1 METVFLTSVFVSL
14 LAVHSSDVSRTVWDD
29 IVVAEEGSY
38 ATLVCIDKTVGG
50 AVAVNWMLKSSEA
63 DQWKLLLSAD
73 RMKQFSGVASKHWM
87 GLIDPNFQE
96 SGVFSLG
103 LYPKL
108 EDGGLYSCLV
118 RQQGRKVKEKIILL
132 SVLRVQ
138 ILPSPVVTQQSTLQ
152 LSASVQPD
160 VAVSKITWSTPH
172 GTTMKSEKNKKSST
186 EAKLPRLQSSEGGIY
201 VCTVSTW
208 NNNNNNSTS
217 SVFRVRVD
225 IANKTVSIGNV
236 KHSTPISTA
245 TQALTPITLSCPDDN
260 GDYVLLYWQQTEKHS
275 NMTHIFLYDRW
286 RDSTSSTVQPG
297 ILELAGPPYN
307 AEAGSFAFR
316 LTPDVTNGGLYICDV
331 YLNDEPKSLRTEVS
345 VLKVEAKHSSSK
357 VTLKCRYSAVSQV
370 HSSIWTHQDKGRT
383 LKCSSV
389 TPGVVTTTVPLP
401 VTSDTAG
408 NYTCTLRLKN
418 GKTVWAT
425 HAVTLPPKDGRN
437 VNASAA
443 HPSLLLSLSAL
454 LLLVPLAA
462 AAVGVLLW
470 KRKQISDCGI
480 EQSLSVR
487 TGDAENIYENPEE
500 LKEASPQSSVYMDLK
515 PRGEDDVYKELER

>member
-1 METVFLTSVFVSL
+1 MGFISRRFTSTLLKNRQKQFSDSRLFLRLWLTQRRDDDFMFIFSSSL
-14 LAVHSSDVSRTVWDD
+14 LSLSVWDD
-29 IVVAEEGSY
+29 IVVAKEGSY

-132 SVLRVQ
+132 SVLRGKKSVFTLVTSTGPVHWSSPLVQSTVLTGPTCLPTCLQYCSTNSWCLSSSTVQ

-172 GTTMKSEKNKKSST
+172 GTTMKSEKNKESST

-225 IANKTVSIGNV
+225 I
-236 KHSTPISTA
+236 
-245 TQALTPITLSCPDDN
+245 
-260 GDYVLLYWQQTEKHS
+260 
-275 NMTHIFLYDRW
+275 
-286 RDSTSSTVQPG
+286 
-297 ILELAGPPYN
+297 
-307 AEAGSFAFR
+307 
-316 LTPDVTNGGLYICDV
+316 
-331 YLNDEPKSLRTEVS
+331 
-345 VLKVEAKHSSSK
+345 
-357 VTLKCRYSAVSQV
+357 
-370 HSSIWTHQDKGRT
+370 
-383 LKCSSV
+383 
-389 TPGVVTTTVPLP
+389 
-401 VTSDTAG
+401 
-408 NYTCTLRLKN
+408 
-418 GKTVWAT
+418 GK
-425 HAVTLPPKDGRN
+425 K
-437 VNASAA
+437 
-443 HPSLLLSLSAL
+443 
-454 LLLVPLAA
+454 
-462 AAVGVLLW
+462 
-470 KRKQISDCGI
+470 
-480 EQSLSVR
+480 
-487 TGDAENIYENPEE
+487 
-500 LKEASPQSSVYMDLK
+500 
-515 PRGEDDVYKELER
+515 